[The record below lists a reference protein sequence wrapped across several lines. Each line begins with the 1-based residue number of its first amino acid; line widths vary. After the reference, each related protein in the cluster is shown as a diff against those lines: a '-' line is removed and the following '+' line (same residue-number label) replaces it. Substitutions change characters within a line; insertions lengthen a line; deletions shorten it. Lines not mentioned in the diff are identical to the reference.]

1 MRVSMVLAILRG
13 EAKLSVERGSGFIC
27 RTQVSSRL
35 LASPP
40 EDFLAM
46 TDPEASVWMAKW
58 GILPREIKTLDDL
71 LWPSRQ
77 TN

>member
-1 MRVSMVLAILRG
+1 MQASAVLAILRG
-13 EAKLSVERGSGFIC
+13 EAKLSVERGNGFIC

-46 TDPEASVWMAKW
+46 TDQEASVWMAKW
-58 GILPREIKTLDDL
+58 GILPRQIKILDDL
-71 LWPSRQ
+71 LWLPRQ
-77 TN
+77 IN